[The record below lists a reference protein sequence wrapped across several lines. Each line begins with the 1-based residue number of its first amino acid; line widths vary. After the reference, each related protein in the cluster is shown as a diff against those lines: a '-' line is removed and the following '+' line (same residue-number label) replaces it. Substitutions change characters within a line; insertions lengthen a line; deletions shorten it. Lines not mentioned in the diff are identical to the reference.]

1 MDPVLGQIIV
11 GSVVAVIAFLCG
23 RSVLSG
29 IRAELRGEK
38 SCAGCSG
45 CSGCQEGKSG
55 EECRMCARLEEL
67 RRNKCSDY
75 QQAK

>member
-11 GSVVAVIAFLCG
+11 GSVVALIAFLCG
-23 RSVLSG
+23 RSVIGG
-29 IRAELRGEK
+29 IKAELRGEK

-45 CSGCQEGKSG
+45 CQEGKSC
-55 EECRMCARLEEL
+55 EECQMCARLEEL
-67 RRNKCSDY
+67 RRQKCSEY

>member
-1 MDPVLGQIIV
+1 MDPILGQIIV

-38 SCAGCSG
+38 SCDG
-45 CSGCQEGKSG
+45 CSGCQEGKSC

-67 RRNKCSDY
+67 RRKNCSDY

>member
-38 SCAGCSG
+38 SCAGCAG
-45 CSGCQEGKSG
+45 CSSCQEGKSC

-67 RRNKCSDY
+67 RRKNCSDY